1 MDTGDLWSFGAWQES
16 FASLDLIC
24 ECLGVPTPKDK
35 MEGKDVNAAY
45 YDGRLGEITEYCEKD
60 VEATCRVILKLSHI
74 DTNPF
79 VDKK

>member
-1 MDTGDLWSFGAWQES
+1 
-16 FASLDLIC
+16 
-24 ECLGVPTPKDK
+24 